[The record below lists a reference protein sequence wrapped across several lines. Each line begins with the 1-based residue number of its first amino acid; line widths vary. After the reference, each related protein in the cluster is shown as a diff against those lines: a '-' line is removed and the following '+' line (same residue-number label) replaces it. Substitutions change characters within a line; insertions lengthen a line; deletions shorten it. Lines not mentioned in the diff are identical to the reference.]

1 MRVLKIEPDKA
12 PIVIN
17 VANELSVLQ
26 GLVGGYIEA
35 VNFSPA
41 VALIVDEEGK
51 LKGKPYNF
59 RFNGDDLCGVVL
71 VVGVRGEDFCDL
83 GGADLTWFRNWL
95 PHLRWG
101 DGR

>member
-26 GLVGGYIEA
+26 GLV
-35 VNFSPA
+35 
-41 VALIVDEEGK
+41 
-51 LKGKPYNF
+51 
-59 RFNGDDLCGVVL
+59 
-71 VVGVRGEDFCDL
+71 VGVRGEDFCDL
-83 GGADLTWFRNWL
+83 GDADLTWFRNWL